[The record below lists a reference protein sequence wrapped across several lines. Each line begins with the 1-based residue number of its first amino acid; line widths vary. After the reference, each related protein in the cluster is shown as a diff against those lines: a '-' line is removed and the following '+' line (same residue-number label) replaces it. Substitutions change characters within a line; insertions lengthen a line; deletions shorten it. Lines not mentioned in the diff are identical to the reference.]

1 MKKTIASTQ
10 VEEENGTEPAYTKPE
25 IRHMKTAIG
34 EHLLVTFF
42 GVYEP
47 REFILRSQLQEEMV
61 MKKHGSVQEGPP
73 NPKICDVLGRTGN
86 PKSQNP

>member
-1 MKKTIASTQ
+1 
-10 VEEENGTEPAYTKPE
+10 
-25 IRHMKTAIG
+25 MKTAIG

-61 MKKHGSVQEGPP
+61 MKNMEVSKKGRRTPKFVTCWGARGTL
-73 NPKICDVLGRTGN
+73 NPKIRDLRTKN
-86 PKSQNP
+86 